1 MLRHSLDAANR
12 LTESREWLADPRDSI
27 DTSRVTVMLDEVRGG
42 FAVFNKPL
50 AADTLSSG
58 ATVPAL
64 LMIMPIPPNSVADLC
79 TACSTAIS
87 SAIESKTNIFRA
99 CSPGG
104 LPALL
109 CRSMLGGT
117 CVGSGSSG
125 GIRLHFTMLPEIAE
139 SFTNSFNGEE
149 LADHYGAQKPSGA
162 PDPIEPLAPAAQLR

>member
-99 CSPGG
+99 CSPGRPTG
-104 LPALL
+104 RAVPVHVGRHMISMSAVGHEELFPPLKLPAAANDE
-109 CRSMLGGT
+109 M
-117 CVGSGSSG
+117 
-125 GIRLHFTMLPEIAE
+125 E
-139 SFTNSFNGEE
+139 
-149 LADHYGAQKPSGA
+149 
-162 PDPIEPLAPAAQLR
+162 PDPPGRAEPTRRGR

>member
-1 MLRHSLDAANR
+1 
-12 LTESREWLADPRDSI
+12 
-27 DTSRVTVMLDEVRGG
+27 MLDEVRGG

-99 CSPGG
+99 CSPGRPTG
-104 LPALL
+104 
-109 CRSMLGGT
+109 
-117 CVGSGSSG
+117 
-125 GIRLHFTMLPEIAE
+125 
-139 SFTNSFNGEE
+139 
-149 LADHYGAQKPSGA
+149 
-162 PDPIEPLAPAAQLR
+162 LAPPPHRPLFGGAVAALRQDVEFAFVRQQLDLHAGSRLLPRLGEKMLLQARQATFRRAQPFGVPTR